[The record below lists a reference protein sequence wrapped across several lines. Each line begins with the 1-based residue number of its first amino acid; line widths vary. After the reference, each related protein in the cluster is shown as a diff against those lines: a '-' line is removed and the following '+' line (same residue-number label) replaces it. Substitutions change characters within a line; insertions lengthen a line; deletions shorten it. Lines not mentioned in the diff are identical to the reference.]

1 MGSVGKMVRSRSWAL
16 SLTDLLIGWSRSLSS
31 LCRIRSGG
39 RASSAYSTATR
50 SLRLL
55 RTHAASDPISVAAR
69 ISPSHTGVISTFS
82 GGAKSSGGV
91 LPSGGGLFRS
101 RSSAAARFRSARRRS
116 SCESRRSPA
125 RRAARPQRMSATS
138 ERNHDGA
145 NPGCPARAAL
155 RCRWLIVS
163 HILPSSC
170 ARSKSQG
177 AWPTP

>member
-1 MGSVGKMVRSRSWAL
+1 MGSVGKMARSRSWAL
-16 SLTDLLIGWSRSLSS
+16 SLADSRSVWSRSLSS

-55 RTHAASDPISVAAR
+55 PTHAASDPISVAAR

-91 LPSGGGLFRS
+91 LPSGGGLFRA
-101 RSSAAARFRSARRRS
+101 RSSATARFRSARRRS
-116 SCESRRSPA
+116 SWESRRSPA
-125 RRAARPQRMSATS
+125 RRAARRSACRLRASAITTALTLAAQRG
-138 ERNHDGA
+138 RRCVVDG
-145 NPGCPARAAL
+145 L
-155 RCRWLIVS
+155 MVS
-163 HILPSSC
+163 HFLPSSC
-170 ARSKSQG
+170 ARSKSEG